1 MFGCIMHSGRVALLM
16 RHSGAMIIL
25 IGFFMV
31 CSKARPIFWMR
42 GLILAVAGLGVV
54 VIWPSLS
61 SAQYPGSAGD
71 LNVGT
76 FSGSSSAS
84 SESSSGSATSSA
96 SGPASSSA
104 SATDANSS
112 LDFAS
117 DTGPGSGPSGGGES
131 SDDRDHHA
139 VPAANRLQG
148 EEATRKRALIRQF
161 RLEFAETL
169 TIETAYQSPL
179 KAVSADRY
187 LDQFSQELDAGLER
201 QADLKSL
208 GRDLALVRDAIDDR
222 LDVVIASYNGGS
234 IKRRGLFATSA
245 PVDRSVPALR
255 AEIGRLA
262 LKHELLAFGE
272 YSLQAMGYYAK

>member
-1 MFGCIMHSGRVALLM
+1 MFGCVMHPGRAALLA
-16 RHSGAMIIL
+16 RHGGAMIIL

-31 CSKARPIFWMR
+31 CSKARPIVWMR
-42 GLILAVAGLGVV
+42 GLILAVAGFGGV

-84 SESSSGSATSSA
+84 SGSSSGSTSSSA
-96 SGPASSSA
+96 SGSDAGSSSG
-104 SATDANSS
+104 
-112 LDFAS
+112 FAS
-117 DTGPGSGPSGGGES
+117 DTGLGPGPSAGGES
-131 SDDRDHHA
+131 SDGRDRHA
-139 VPAANRLQG
+139 APAATRLQG
-148 EEATRKRALIRQF
+148 QDATRKRALIRQF
-161 RLEFAETL
+161 RLEFAKTL
-169 TIETAYQSPL
+169 TIETAYQRPL
-179 KAVSADRY
+179 KALSADRY
-187 LDQFSQELDAGLER
+187 LDQFSQELDAGLDR

>member
-1 MFGCIMHSGRVALLM
+1 MFGCVMHPVRVALLA
-16 RHSGAMIIL
+16 RYSGVVIIL

-31 CSKARPIFWMR
+31 CSKVRPIFWMR
-42 GLILAVAGLGVV
+42 GLILAVAGFGGV

-61 SAQYPGSAGD
+61 SAQYPGSAGS
-71 LNVGT
+71 LNDGT

-84 SESSSGSATSSA
+84 SGSSSGSATSSA
-96 SGPASSSA
+96 SGSASRSENETDAGSSS
-104 SATDANSS
+104 DY
-112 LDFAS
+112 AS
-117 DTGPGSGPSGGGES
+117 DTGLGSGPSAGEEP
-131 SDDRDHHA
+131 SDGRDRYA
-139 VPAANRLQG
+139 IPAATRLQG
-148 EEATRKRALIRQF
+148 QDATRKRALIRKF

-169 TIETAYQSPL
+169 TIETAYQRPL
-179 KAVSADRY
+179 KALSADRY
-187 LDQFSQELDAGLER
+187 LDQFSQELDTGLER

-234 IKRRGLFATSA
+234 IKRRGLFSTSA

-255 AEIGRLA
+255 VEIGRLA

-272 YSLQAMGYYAK
+272 YSLQAMGYYAE

>member
-1 MFGCIMHSGRVALLM
+1 
-16 RHSGAMIIL
+16 
-25 IGFFMV
+25 MV
-31 CSKARPIFWMR
+31 CSKAWPIFWMR
-42 GLILAVAGLGVV
+42 GLILAVAVFGGV

-84 SESSSGSATSSA
+84 SGSSGSSA
-96 SGPASSSA
+96 SGSASSSA
-104 SATDANSS
+104 SSSASETDAGSS
-112 LDFAS
+112 SGFAS
-117 DTGPGSGPSGGGES
+117 DTSLGSGPPAGGES
-131 SDDRDHHA
+131 SDGRDRHEA
-139 VPAANRLQG
+139 PAATRLQG
-148 EEATRKRALIRQF
+148 QDATRKRALIRQF
-161 RLEFAETL
+161 RLEFAKTL
-169 TIETAYQSPL
+169 TIETAYQRPF
-179 KAVSADRY
+179 KASSVDRY
-187 LDQFSQELDAGLER
+187 LDQFSQELDDGLDR

-222 LDVVIASYNGGS
+222 LDVVIASYNRDS
-234 IKRRGLFATSA
+234 KKRRGLFVTSA

-255 AEIGRLA
+255 VEIGRLA

>member
-1 MFGCIMHSGRVALLM
+1 
-16 RHSGAMIIL
+16 
-25 IGFFMV
+25 MV

-42 GLILAVAGLGVV
+42 GLILAVAGFGGV

-84 SESSSGSATSSA
+84 SGSSSGSATSSA
-96 SGPASSSA
+96 SGSASSSA
-104 SATDANSS
+104 SATDAGSS
-112 LDFAS
+112 SGFAS
-117 DTGPGSGPSGGGES
+117 DTGLGSGPSAGGES
-131 SDDRDHHA
+131 SDGRDRHA
-139 VPAANRLQG
+139 APAATRLQG
-148 EEATRKRALIRQF
+148 QDATRKRALIRQF
-161 RLEFAETL
+161 RLEFAKTL
-169 TIETAYQSPL
+169 TIETAYQRPL
-179 KAVSADRY
+179 KALSADRY
-187 LDQFSQELDAGLER
+187 LDQFSQELDAGLDR

-234 IKRRGLFATSA
+234 TKRRGLFATSA